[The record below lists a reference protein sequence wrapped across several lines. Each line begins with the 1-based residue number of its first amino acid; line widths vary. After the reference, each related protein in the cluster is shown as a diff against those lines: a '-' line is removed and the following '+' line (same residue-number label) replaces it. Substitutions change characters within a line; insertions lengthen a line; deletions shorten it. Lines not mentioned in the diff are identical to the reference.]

1 MKQIVLSFLM
11 LLSVSVFAQNF
22 EGTISWSLKME
33 ITDPAKK
40 AKMEEAQKKMSDP
53 ATQAKMKEQM
63 KMHEDKMKNDP
74 QYKAMMES
82 NPQFKAQMDQ
92 MAQMQGGDINSLM
105 PTGFALKMKNQNS
118 ILKIEG
124 GIMAGEFLHVVDGD
138 KNYMINHSS
147 KTYSVLPSNAANQ
160 PAKQDVKV
168 TKTGETIKILNYT
181 CTKYNVETTFGGKAV
196 TQVIWAT
203 PEIKDIDVKTLSKQG
218 IGNRGSFFYEGI
230 EGFPLKAEMN
240 SPDGKI
246 TVEVKEI
253 KRESL
258 PASLFA
264 VPADYKEGAPMMPG
278 LKN

>member
-1 MKQIVLSFLM
+1 MLSLLM
-11 LLSVSVFAQNF
+11 LISVSVFAQNF

-53 ATQAKMKEQM
+53 ATQAKMKEQL

-105 PTGFALKMKNQNS
+105 PSGFVLKLKNQNS

-124 GIMAGEFLHVVDGD
+124 GIMAGEFLHVADGD
-138 KNYMINHSS
+138 KNYMVNRAN
-147 KTYSVLPSNAANQ
+147 KTYSILPANTDNQ
-160 PAKQDVKV
+160 TAKQDTKV
-168 TKTGETIKILNYT
+168 TKTGETAKILNYT
-181 CTKYNVETTFGGKAV
+181 CTKYNVETTQAGKPV

-203 PEIKDIDVKTLSKQG
+203 PEIKDIDMKALSKQG
-218 IGNRGSFFYEGI
+218 TGNRGSFFYENI

-246 TVEVKEI
+246 IVEVKEV

-258 PASLFA
+258 SASLFA
-264 VPADYKEGAPMMPG
+264 IPADYKETSAMMPG
-278 LKN
+278 FKN